1 MWKVKQ
7 GSLPPRQAQTLEG
20 IAKGM
25 TDKEMA
31 KQMGISPGAVHRY
44 VDVLFYKLKLSTG
57 KRALLVANAI
67 QQGVLMHTAA
77 MLLLAICVNTIAD
90 ADLDMRRSSTRLTT
104 RVQARNT
111 RAGRSNRSGRNGLWG
126 ASELDLEVDFEELA
140 A

>member
-1 MWKVKQ
+1 MWKVQ
-7 GSLPPRQAQTLEG
+7 HGELPPRQAQTLEG

-44 VDVLFYKLKLSTG
+44 VDTLFYKLRLSTG

-67 QQGVLMHTAA
+67 QQGVLTSTAA
-77 MLLLAICVNTIAD
+77 MLLLAICVNTIAQ
-90 ADLDMRRSSTRLTT
+90 ADIEMRRSSTRLST
-104 RVQARNT
+104 RIT
-111 RAGRSNRSGRNGLWG
+111 RSTRSGRNGREGLWG
-126 ASELDLEVDFEELA
+126 ASELGLEVELEELA

>member
-1 MWKVKQ
+1 MWKVQ
-7 GSLPPRQAQTLEG
+7 HGQLPPRQAETLEG

-25 TDKEMA
+25 TDKEIA

-44 VDVLFYKLKLSTG
+44 VDTLFYKLKLSTG

-67 QQGVLMHTAA
+67 QQGVLTSTAA
-77 MLLLAICVNTIAD
+77 MLLVAICVNTIAQ
-90 ADLDMRRSSTRLTT
+90 ADIEMRRSSTRLTT

-111 RAGRSNRSGRNGLWG
+111 RAGRNGREGLRG
-126 ASELDLEVDFEELA
+126 ASELGLEVELEELA

>member
-1 MWKVKQ
+1 MWKVEHGQ
-7 GSLPPRQAQTLEG
+7 LPPRQAQTLEG

-25 TDKEMA
+25 TDKEIA

-44 VDVLFYKLKLSTG
+44 VDTLFYKLKLSTG

-67 QQGVLMHTAA
+67 HQGVLTSTAA
-77 MLLLAICVNTIAD
+77 LLLIAICINTIAA

-104 RVQARNT
+104 RVQVRNT
-111 RAGRSNRSGRNGLWG
+111 KSGRSLFG
-126 ASELDLEVDFEELA
+126 ASEMGLEVDLEELA

>member
-44 VDVLFYKLKLSTG
+44 VDVLF
-57 KRALLVANAI
+57 
-67 QQGVLMHTAA
+67 
-77 MLLLAICVNTIAD
+77 
-90 ADLDMRRSSTRLTT
+90 
-104 RVQARNT
+104 
-111 RAGRSNRSGRNGLWG
+111 
-126 ASELDLEVDFEELA
+126 
-140 A
+140 

>member
-104 RVQARNT
+104 RVQTRNT
-111 RAGRSNRSGRNGLWG
+111 RAARKGRDGLWG
-126 ASELDLEVDFEELA
+126 ASEIGLEVDFDELA

>member
-1 MWKVKQ
+1 MWKVQQ
-7 GSLPPRQAQTLEG
+7 GKLPPRQAQTLEG
-20 IAKGM
+20 IAKGL

-67 QQGVLMHTAA
+67 QQGVLTHTAA
-77 MLLLAICVNTIAD
+77 MLLLAICINTIVA

-104 RVQARNT
+104 RVQTRNT
-111 RAGRSNRSGRNGLWG
+111 RVGRNARKGLWG
-126 ASELDLEVDFEELA
+126 ASELGLEVELEELA